1 MDEYVKRIEDFE
13 DTIYELFNRELIY
26 LQLYHYDE
34 GFVIF
39 EYSTVF
45 QLQDF
50 IQDANT
56 CIDLLPY
63 DLFTY
68 IQENHIGSISKL
80 EELFQEDQQIL
91 ADLEELKDN
100 LKDGWVY
107 FFNNNKINLDNIEG
121 LYDYGG
127 KQLYFSD
134 FAECVNDI
142 FGIELVDETIIKNYS
157 GVGGDRLRLRV
168 IAEEDNVE
176 KIINLADK
184 ILSTS

>member
-1 MDEYVKRIEDFE
+1 MDNYINRIEDFK
-13 DTIYELFNRELIY
+13 DTIRELFNRELVY

-50 IQDANT
+50 IRDANVD
-56 CIDLLPY
+56 IDLLPY

-68 IQENHIGSISKL
+68 IQENHISSISKL

-91 ADLEELKDN
+91 ADLEELKYN
-100 LKDGWVY
+100 LKNSWVY
-107 FFNNNKINLDNIEG
+107 FFNNDKINLDNIEG
-121 LYDYGG
+121 LYDYNG
-127 KQLYFSD
+127 KQLYISD

-142 FGIELVDETIIKNYS
+142 FGIELEDKTVIKNYS
-157 GVGGDRLRLRV
+157 EIYGDRVRLRV

-176 KIINLADK
+176 KIIDLADK
-184 ILSTS
+184 IFSKS